1 MHIVDLDQIHST
13 PLSYPLHPVFKQVL
27 TGFIIIIIVIIIICS
42 TESWN
47 QAFTLRHS
55 TSPIFCEGSL
65 R

>member
-42 TESWN
+42 TES
-47 QAFTLRHS
+47 
-55 TSPIFCEGSL
+55 
-65 R
+65 